1 MPVAVPS
8 QPVLAEALFRIATQL
23 AENNALY
30 QATTYAMIQVYL
42 QADAGYYWV
51 RDYWVTAEGPGGSP
65 WIPPPNGVITAITIV
80 PADTIA
86 TCTTKAATMLAA
98 IRAKVGASKVYVLG

>member
-1 MPVAVPS
+1 MPVALPS
-8 QPVLAEALFRIATQL
+8 QPVLAESLFRIAQQL
-23 AENNALY
+23 QMNNALY

-65 WIPPPNGVITAITIV
+65 WIPPPNGVITAITIL
-80 PADTIA
+80 PSETIG
-86 TCTTKAATMLAA
+86 TCTTKAATMIAA
-98 IRAKVGASKVYVLG
+98 IQAKVGAKNTYFLG